1 MLLLL
6 CLDFSS
12 ATATAQLKRRSQSV
26 TERWGLAAHSS
37 KANKQAGLVERKMLV
52 TQSCLTLCDLMDC
65 SPPGSSVH
73 RILQARILEPV
84 AISFSRRSSWPRDR
98 AWVSCI
104 AGGFFTIWATR
115 QAQWKGKFALFQ
127 KLKTVQR
134 PTPLTDNQW
143 ARAFRSW
150 GRGYVKE
157 QHSQLWSSWNWSSVV
172 WPMSF
177 WLF

>member
-1 MLLLL
+1 MFINRWMDKEDVHTHTHNEMLCVCQLLSRVWL
-6 CLDFSS
+6 C
-12 ATATAQLKRRSQSV
+12 
-26 TERWGLAAHSS
+26 
-37 KANKQAGLVERKMLV
+37 NP
-52 TQSCLTLCDLMDC
+52 MDC

-143 ARAFRSW
+143 ARAFRSR